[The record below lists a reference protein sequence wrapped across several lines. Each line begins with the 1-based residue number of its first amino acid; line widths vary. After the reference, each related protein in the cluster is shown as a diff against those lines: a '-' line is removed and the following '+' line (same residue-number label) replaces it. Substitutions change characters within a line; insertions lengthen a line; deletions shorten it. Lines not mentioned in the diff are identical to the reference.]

1 MPGRY
6 WLLSKVGAAHLQHLG
21 DRHDGAFGVHHH
33 AGADVEDLDDV
44 RRLPGAEGGDAGV
57 QRLRIGALEDR
68 HDLVVALA
76 LVEFLGERLDDLVV
90 GAGHGVPPLDLGDG
104 EGGRAG
110 KQGESDSRTGRK
122 ALKLHV
128 FSPGF

>member
-6 WLLSKVGAAHLQHLG
+6 WLLSKVCAAHREDLG
-21 DRHDGAFGVHHH
+21 DRLDGALGGHHH
-33 AGADVEDLDDV
+33 AGADVEDLHDV
-44 RRLPGAEGGDAGV
+44 RRLAGAEGGDAGV
-57 QRLRIGALEDR
+57 QRLGIGALEDR

-90 GAGHGVPPLDLGDG
+90 GAGHGVPPGDLGDG
-104 EGGRAG
+104 EGGRGG
-110 KQGESDSRTGRK
+110 KKGEGGGRTGRK
-122 ALKLHV
+122 ALKFHV